1 MTKTTPLAA
10 ALIAAALIAPMAS
23 AQTLTITLDGIKK
36 TQGTI
41 NLGVFD
47 EAGYATGKAVN
58 GANVTV
64 DEATETVTIE
74 GLAPGFYGIKL
85 YHDVDG
91 NGEMNTNP
99 FGMPTE
105 PFAFSNNAKGRF
117 GPATWDAAKFEV
129 TAEGATQIITIN

>member
-1 MTKTTPLAA
+1 MTKTKTFAA

-23 AQTLTITLDGIKK
+23 AQTLTVTLDKIKK

-47 EAGYATGKAVN
+47 EAGYETGKAVN
-58 GANVTV
+58 GATVTV
-64 DEATETVTIE
+64 DAATETVTIE

-117 GPATWDAAKFEV
+117 GPAKWDAAKFEV
-129 TAEGATQIITIN
+129 TAEGGVQVISLN